1 MIDGSYLAV
10 EAAALILAVAA
21 VLAAL
26 SASVLKRL
34 SQQLGGFAVAAVL
47 EEASSVAPRH
57 RVEGPAHRLYERLV
71 GACPAPRSDALSLA
85 KASSMGLRSGE

>member
-1 MIDGSYLAV
+1 MGF
-10 EAAALILAVAA
+10 
-21 VLAAL
+21 
-26 SASVLKRL
+26 VLKRL

-71 GACPAPRSDALSLA
+71 GACPGPPRSDALSLA

>member
-1 MIDGSYLAV
+1 MPIGESPKRKIFV
-10 EAAALILAVAA
+10 VTSG
-21 VLAAL
+21 VMRC
-26 SASVLKRL
+26 LKRL

-71 GACPAPRSDALSLA
+71 GACPSPPQRRLELGE
-85 KASSMGLRSGE
+85 GLLYGVKIGGVGR